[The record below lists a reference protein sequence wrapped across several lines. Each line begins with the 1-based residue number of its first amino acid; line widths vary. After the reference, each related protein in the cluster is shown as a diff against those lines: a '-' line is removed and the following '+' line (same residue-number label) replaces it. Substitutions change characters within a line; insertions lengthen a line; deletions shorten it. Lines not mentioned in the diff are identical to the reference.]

1 MRNGRRSAAHAVR
14 IILPAAVLIITL
26 ASASLCAR
34 GGPCIL
40 RILNSDGNAV
50 SLTVEIADTERRR
63 QTGLMH
69 RKTMPREHGMLF
81 VFPREQKMNF
91 WMKNTYIPLS
101 IAYID
106 SNGVI
111 REIYDMKPLD
121 TSVTYPSALPALYA
135 LEVNRGWFRLN
146 NISTGCRIVLDG
158 CVGK

>member
-1 MRNGRRSAAHAVR
+1 MRNGHRSAAPAVR
-14 IILPAAVLIITL
+14 IFIPAVVLVITI
-26 ASASLCAR
+26 ASASPCAH
-34 GGPCIL
+34 GGPCTL
-40 RILNSDGNAV
+40 RILDTGGNPVLLA
-50 SLTVEIADTERRR
+50 VEIADTERLR

-69 RKTMPREHGMLF
+69 RKTMPRDHGMLF

-106 SNGVI
+106 SYGII

-121 TSVTYPSALPALYA
+121 TSVTYPSARPALYA

-158 CVGK
+158 CIGK